1 MAQAVFLIGLLGGI
15 ASLVAAIG
23 VARQNWR
30 RDIAPF
36 SRQTSSFKILAD
48 PGSYA
53 SASAVGSIRTLTA
66 IGYGLFGAAILSLG
80 YQLLADLRG
89 R

>member
-15 ASLVAAIG
+15 ASLVAAVG

-36 SRQTSSFKILAD
+36 SRQTSSFKILTD

>member
-1 MAQAVFLIGLLGGI
+1 MAQAIFLIGLLSGI

-66 IGYGLFGAAILSLG
+66 IGYGLFGVAILSLG